1 MIKAFLLGLIL
12 LPICLALQ
20 GCAGTGG
27 GTTVSDV
34 ATALAKDP
42 ANSCVTV
49 NNSVAGYLGSF
60 TYIHQGNPA
69 AAAPT
74 CK

>member
-1 MIKAFLLGLIL
+1 MRKLIL
-12 LPICLALQ
+12 LASLALA

-42 ANSCVTV
+42 ANSCVAV

-60 TYIHQGNPA
+60 IYVHQGNPA
-69 AAAPT
+69 APPPS

>member
-1 MIKAFLLGLIL
+1 MRNLIL
-12 LPICLALQ
+12 VIGALALT

-60 TYIHQGNPA
+60 TYIHQGNPNA
-69 AAAPT
+69 TAPT